1 MYLFLAKSTHYIG
14 SNHQFKQFF
23 LALFLLFVWVER
35 KLQHSRNMNVVT
47 GTVCKKLTE

>member
-1 MYLFLAKSTHYIG
+1 MYLFLAKSMHYIG
-14 SNHQFKQFF
+14 SNF

-35 KLQHSRNMNVVT
+35 KLQHSCNMNVVT